1 MGSDMH
7 ITDIRLMY
15 AYNDWANTRVLEAA
29 SRLPEA
35 LYAAKSDHSF
45 GSIHDTLFH
54 MLNSEVVWRTIL
66 QHGAV
71 AWPDLNPDEA
81 PTLEALGAVWREEAR
96 RRTAY
101 LDQLTDADVN
111 AVVQYNMAGEPSRAR
126 VRWHIFWHVLNHA
139 MQHRSEVAHMLTQH
153 GSSPGELDVMW
164 FMPAD
169 GSDRVPG
176 V

>member
-71 AWPDLNPDEA
+71 
-81 PTLEALGAVWREEAR
+81 
-96 RRTAY
+96 
-101 LDQLTDADVN
+101 
-111 AVVQYNMAGEPSRAR
+111 VQYNMAGEPSRAR